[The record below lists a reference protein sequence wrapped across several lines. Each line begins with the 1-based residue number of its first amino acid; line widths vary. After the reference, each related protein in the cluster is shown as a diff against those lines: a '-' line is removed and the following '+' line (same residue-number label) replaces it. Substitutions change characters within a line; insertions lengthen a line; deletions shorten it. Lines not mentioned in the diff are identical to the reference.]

1 MTEDGAAAEK
11 EFLDDLVKHRL
22 LIPSGVPGIFGRG
35 GVFEDVLERFDRF
48 VSARAAGDGAEV
60 LRFPPVINR
69 RDFERSEF
77 LKSFPQL
84 AGSVWS
90 FEGTHEQHM
99 QLLAHVHDGRDWSG
113 LQTMTDVVLA
123 PAACY
128 PIYPMVSGTI
138 PPEGHL
144 FDVFS
149 YCFRHEPSGDPARM
163 QSFRMH
169 EYVRVGEAEA
179 VVAWR
184 DMWVE
189 RGLEMLR
196 TLGLPVGADV
206 ASDPFFGRGGKL
218 LAVNQRDQKL
228 KFEVLLP
235 ICSSEKPTAIMSS
248 NYHQNHFGSIFGI
261 KTPAGEVAHTA
272 CMGFGMERVTLALFK
287 THGFV
292 PAEWPESVR
301 KTLWS

>member
-1 MTEDGAAAEK
+1 MTEDSAAAEK
-11 EFLDDLVKHRL
+11 AFLDDLVMHRL
-22 LIPSGVPGIFGRG
+22 LIPSGVPGVFGRG

-48 VSARAAGDGAEV
+48 VVASAAGDGAEV

-113 LQTMTDVVLA
+113 LQKMTDVVLA

-138 PPEGHL
+138 PPKGHL

-149 YCFRHEPSGDPARM
+149 YCFRHEASGDPARM

-189 RGLEMLR
+189 RGLGMLR

-235 ICSSEKPTAIMSS
+235 ICSNEKPTAIMSS

-292 PAEWPESVR
+292 TAEWPGSVR
-301 KTLWS
+301 KILWS